1 MEGVEIKLLIALYIN
16 EAGSLDNQFCFIV
29 QSLYI
34 LSVWPTEDQMICWV
48 FLITFMGNEEKAYA
62 EILPAKGVL
71 KENNKDIFG
80 GDTMKW
86 LKVQTLKPDRLDL
99 NPGCMTSDEST
110 HNLWVP
116 RFPHL
121 WNGDDDSSSG

>member
-48 FLITFMGNEEKAYA
+48 FLIIFMGNEEK
-62 EILPAKGVL
+62 
-71 KENNKDIFG
+71 
-80 GDTMKW
+80 
-86 LKVQTLKPDRLDL
+86 
-99 NPGCMTSDEST
+99 
-110 HNLWVP
+110 
-116 RFPHL
+116 
-121 WNGDDDSSSG
+121 